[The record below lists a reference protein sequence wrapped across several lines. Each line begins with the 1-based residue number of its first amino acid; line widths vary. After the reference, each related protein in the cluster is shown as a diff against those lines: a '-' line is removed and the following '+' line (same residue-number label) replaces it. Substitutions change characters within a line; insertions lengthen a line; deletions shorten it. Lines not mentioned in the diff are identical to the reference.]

1 MMPARVNEAQ
11 ALALALERLRRAAD
25 AMLNCLALGENLDT
39 ALRDLE
45 AAYASSDQD
54 THTHLLW
61 AQDVLDGKVKVKRKG
76 GKRPET
82 FDQVR
87 AKALRYNIVVHFVR
101 TLEGTEFAVYR
112 NHTKV
117 GHAKTEKR
125 CMTIMRQ
132 LMKTT

>member
-1 MMPARVNEAQ
+1 MMPARVTEAQ

-25 AMLNCLALGENLDT
+25 SMLNCIAMGQNIDGPT
-39 ALRDLE
+39 RDLE

-61 AQDVLDGKVKVKRKG
+61 AQDVLDGKVKVKRRG

-87 AKALRYNIVVHFVR
+87 ARALRYNIVVHFVR

-112 NHTKV
+112 NNIKV

-132 LMKTT
+132 LIKTT